1 MSTRLGRLVLDLAAD
16 AAGFEKDMQR
26 VSRSSKKELGKV
38 QRDLRFA
45 KRDLDQARAKVGRLA
60 GAFAALGAVSLGVV
74 VREFNKLTAE
84 ADNLGKVSRT
94 VSLTVEE
101 LQELRFAAEQAGV
114 ESNTL
119 DLAMQRFARRVGE
132 AANGGGELAGIV
144 KELGVNLRD
153 SNGNLRSQSELLG
166 VFADKIADAE
176 SNQEALRIAFKLFDS
191 EGAKLVTLLRE
202 GSGALDELRDQFRQT
217 GSAISGEAVE
227 ATERFNDAINLLSKQ
242 VRADII
248 NAFADVIEVLAD
260 YADFLARTEAG
271 QKLVRE
277 TLDQLATT
285 AKVVAAAIGI
295 GFVGALGRA
304 VAGLFV
310 AEARVAILT
319 ARVQTL
325 TGASQVAA
333 ARIALFGRAVSLA
346 TGPIGIIATVL
357 ATLGFAFF
365 SVRDKAREASEGID
379 QFDESLDNIIRRSSD
394 FQAAEIEGKLLEIGS
409 RVAELNQEIES
420 LSDQSISEQLS
431 GSADIPNSATQRI
444 EQLRSELNKNK
455 QAAAVL
461 IAELERL
468 QPSVTETGSAFT
480 GATVGV
486 SEMVEALND
495 FAKDAALDAI
505 KRAGEIVESIKDMDS
520 EIADAAARLNG
531 PMAQALRKFQ
541 REAQKIGI
549 AFREQDITAE
559 QAATRLDQ
567 LQQEFEQTGAAIRDE
582 ILASLPIAIQQMIG
596 LAQATDRAGQSF
608 GAFNQIGNNF
618 AQAILNGQGIRDS
631 LSSSLLAFGGQGI
644 GTALDQT
651 DLTGFVKTAF
661 TDGISAAFDSSEF
674 KRNSAAGFALAL
686 GQAVEGNFG
695 QAAFTA
701 AGNAL
706 FGEIGALVGSILG
719 DLVFGESVPKFQV
732 RGRNATQA
740 TDAGTDRVLATDFG
754 ADLEIAFRGIEDAA
768 KRQIVRGYSDFLS
781 AVSGIVDDPGQREA
795 IAGVISRF
803 GVSSR
808 SGPDDIEGQLE
819 LLFSD
824 ITDTF
829 GAATQAFIRQ
839 AETLE
844 GQVQRL
850 ADVLGFADQL
860 ADAADLLGRAFASS
874 RTELEDFSAQLLDA
888 FDGTADELS
897 GVLNRVLNAAF
908 SEEELAQQTIRN
920 ARQKATDLLT
930 DLGIGVSEDTFSQQ
944 GLRDLIDNFLGEL
957 GPEETAQL
965 LQAGDAI
972 ARLIDA
978 EASLADERGT
988 NMERLRDDWQRG

>member
-1 MSTRLGRLVLDLAAD
+1 
-16 AAGFEKDMQR
+16 
-26 VSRSSKKELGKV
+26 
-38 QRDLRFA
+38 
-45 KRDLDQARAKVGRLA
+45 
-60 GAFAALGAVSLGVV
+60 
-74 VREFNKLTAE
+74 
-84 ADNLGKVSRT
+84 
-94 VSLTVEE
+94 
-101 LQELRFAAEQAGV
+101 
-114 ESNTL
+114 
-119 DLAMQRFARRVGE
+119 
-132 AANGGGELAGIV
+132 
-144 KELGVNLRD
+144 
-153 SNGNLRSQSELLG
+153 
-166 VFADKIADAE
+166 
-176 SNQEALRIAFKLFDS
+176 
-191 EGAKLVTLLRE
+191 
-202 GSGALDELRDQFRQT
+202 
-217 GSAISGEAVE
+217 
-227 ATERFNDAINLLSKQ
+227 
-242 VRADII
+242 
-248 NAFADVIEVLAD
+248 
-260 YADFLARTEAG
+260 
-271 QKLVRE
+271 
-277 TLDQLATT
+277 
-285 AKVVAAAIGI
+285 
-295 GFVGALGRA
+295 
-304 VAGLFV
+304 
-310 AEARVAILT
+310 
-319 ARVQTL
+319 
-325 TGASQVAA
+325 
-333 ARIALFGRAVSLA
+333 
-346 TGPIGIIATVL
+346 
-357 ATLGFAFF
+357 
-365 SVRDKAREASEGID
+365 
-379 QFDESLDNIIRRSSD
+379 
-394 FQAAEIEGKLLEIGS
+394 
-409 RVAELNQEIES
+409 
-420 LSDQSISEQLS
+420 
-431 GSADIPNSATQRI
+431 
-444 EQLRSELNKNK
+444 
-455 QAAAVL
+455 
-461 IAELERL
+461 
-468 QPSVTETGSAFT
+468 
-480 GATVGV
+480 
-486 SEMVEALND
+486 
-495 FAKDAALDAI
+495 
-505 KRAGEIVESIKDMDS
+505 
-520 EIADAAARLNG
+520 
-531 PMAQALRKFQ
+531 
-541 REAQKIGI
+541 
-549 AFREQDITAE
+549 
-559 QAATRLDQ
+559 
-567 LQQEFEQTGAAIRDE
+567 
-582 ILASLPIAIQQMIG
+582 MIG

-988 NMERLRDDWQRG
+988 NIDRLRDDWQRAIDGIRGALDQELITGPGQTPLESLNAAESQLRALASQAEGGDLDAARQIPALFNTTIGLAARAFGSTTDTFDVFRDDIRGLLEGLELGPDAISIESQMLSVQQQQLSVLERIAGNAGVSTEGFSTVGQTQTSSNADLVTEIREVRQELTALNEKTSSANDDRREAAEVEIARLEALIAQLQAEARQASGLRPTIPQTRLR